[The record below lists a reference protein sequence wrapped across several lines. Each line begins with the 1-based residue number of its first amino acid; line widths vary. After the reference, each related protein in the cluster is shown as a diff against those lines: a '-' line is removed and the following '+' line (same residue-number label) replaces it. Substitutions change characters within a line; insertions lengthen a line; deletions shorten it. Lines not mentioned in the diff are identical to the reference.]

1 MRVSP
6 SVRNW
11 FQVVCRCAFTWRMS
25 SLWTARAS
33 SVHVRVRAIS
43 SRSRA
48 EGDTPAAAALLLP
61 GGVLRRRDVG
71 GDHYGAAIRHGH
83 TGTGFGGRCPRPPAA
98 PAAAREAG
106 GSKGG
111 TRPPLASF
119 AMFNIAWA
127 GSGTFRGAGQ
137 PPGKRVGRSRR
148 RGISGRLASIP
159 RTKRPGPSGVN
170 SPNQCDFQRVPAP
183 SRMRT
188 SLRQWFLR
196 RIPKS

>member
-1 MRVSP
+1 MRV
-6 SVRNW
+6 
-11 FQVVCRCAFTWRMS
+11 TWRMS

-111 TRPPLASF
+111 TRPPSPVARCSTLRGLAPAPLGVLDSPP
-119 AMFNIAWA
+119 ASASDGLGGGNL
-127 GSGTFRGAGQ
+127 GSASLHTAHEEARPQRCQQPESMRFPKGSSAVPDADQ
-137 PPGKRVGRSRR
+137 PPPVVPPSHPEEL
-148 RGISGRLASIP
+148 GISPHTGRLHV
-159 RTKRPGPSGVN
+159 T
-170 SPNQCDFQRVPAP
+170 
-183 SRMRT
+183 
-188 SLRQWFLR
+188 
-196 RIPKS
+196 